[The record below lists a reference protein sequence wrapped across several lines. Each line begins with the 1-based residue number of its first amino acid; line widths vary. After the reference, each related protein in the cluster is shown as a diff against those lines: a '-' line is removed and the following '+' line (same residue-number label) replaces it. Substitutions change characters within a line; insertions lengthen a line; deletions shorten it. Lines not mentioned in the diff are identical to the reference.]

1 MNVQGRLQ
9 INRFASIVW
18 LALSMVSLA
27 AGCQVE
33 VADGA
38 SEATESASQEVRT
51 GGGEGDACIGLPGL
65 ACKPGLFCDYARDA
79 QCGFADQTGVCAP
92 IPALCTKEY
101 RPVCGCD
108 GKTYGNACAA
118 NAAGVSVAS
127 VGACAPAPELLRG
140 GSGGACGRGSFC
152 DFAPGDSCGATGAP
166 CTCAPI
172 PEACTE
178 QYDPVCGCDGK
189 TYSNACAANAA
200 SVSVASAGACAALL

>member
-18 LALSMVSLA
+18 LAISMAPFA

-33 VADGA
+33 VEGGA
-38 SEATESASQEVRT
+38 SEPTDAASQELR
-51 GGGEGDACIGLPGL
+51 GGGREGSACGGLAGL
-65 ACKPGLFCDYARDA
+65 ACKPGLFCDYAKEA
-79 QCGFADQTGVCAP
+79 QCGAADQTGVCAP
-92 IPALCTKEY
+92 IPELCTKEY
-101 RPVCGCD
+101 KPVCGCD

-127 VGACAPAPELLRG
+127 SGACAPAPELLRG
-140 GSGGACGRGSFC
+140 GGGACGRGSFC

-172 PEACTE
+172 PEGCTE

-189 TYSNACAANAA
+189 TYGNACTANAA
-200 SVSVASAGACAALL
+200 GVPVASAGECAALL